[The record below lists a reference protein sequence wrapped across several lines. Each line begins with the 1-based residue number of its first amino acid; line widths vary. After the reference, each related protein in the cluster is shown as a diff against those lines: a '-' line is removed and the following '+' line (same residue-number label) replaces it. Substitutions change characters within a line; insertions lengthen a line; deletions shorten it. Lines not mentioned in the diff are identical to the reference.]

1 LTTSRDERGPARES
15 REAPTQSDPDVLA
28 FLDHLAAVRNLSPR
42 TIDAY
47 RRDLSAL
54 SAFLRRRPGAPA
66 PARASE
72 DDLEAWLAAERSA
85 GLSEATRAR
94 RLAAA
99 RSFFRFLRD
108 DGARAD
114 DPAEGVEGPR
124 RRRPLPRVLAAEEVE
139 RLLAAPDPRTA
150 RGLRDRAML
159 EILYAC
165 GLRVSELVALRVGQL
180 DLRRGLVRVS
190 GKGGRERWVP
200 LGGKAVQ
207 ALEGYLRD
215 GRDALAT
222 GRCETVF
229 PGRRGGPLTRQ
240 AFWALIRRLGAQVG
254 ISPSRLSPHVVRHSF
269 ATHLVERGADL
280 RTVQQLL
287 GHRDISTTEIYT
299 HVARERLRRLYDE
312 HHPRA

>member
-1 LTTSRDERGPARES
+1 LATSREQTTGPSAVGQGPN
-15 REAPTQSDPDVLA
+15 APDPDVLA

-47 RRDLSAL
+47 RRDLTAL
-54 SAFLRRRPGAPA
+54 GGFLTRRRRGASPA
-66 PARASE
+66 AASE
-72 DDLEAWLAAERSA
+72 EDLEAWLAAERSA

-99 RSFFRFLRD
+99 RAFFRFLRD
-108 DGARAD
+108 DGGRSD
-114 DPAEGVEGPR
+114 DPAEGIEGPR

-165 GLRVSELVALRVGQL
+165 GLRVSELVALQAGQL
-180 DLRRGLVRVS
+180 ELRRGLVRVR

-200 LGGKAVQ
+200 LGGKAVE
-207 ALEGYLRD
+207 ALETYLRD
-215 GRDALAT
+215 GRPLLVT
-222 GRCETVF
+222 GRSEAVF
-229 PGRRGGPLTRQ
+229 PGRRGRPLTRQ
-240 AFWALIRRLGAQVG
+240 AFWALIRRLGARVG

>member
-1 LTTSRDERGPARES
+1 METSRGETTRAGGGGVSPA
-15 REAPTQSDPDVLA
+15 APDPDVLV

-47 RRDLSAL
+47 RRDLAAL
-54 SAFLRRRPGAPA
+54 QAFLRRRSRGAAPA
-66 PARASE
+66 AASE
-72 DDLEAWLAAERSA
+72 EDLEAWLAAERSA
-85 GLSEATRAR
+85 GLSESTRAR

-99 RSFFRFLRD
+99 RAFFRFLRD
-108 DGARAD
+108 DGGRAD

-165 GLRVSELVALRVGQL
+165 GLRVSELVALQAGQL
-180 DLRRGLVRVS
+180 ELRRGLVRVR

-200 LGGKAVQ
+200 LGGKAVE
-207 ALEGYLRD
+207 ALEAYLRD
-215 GRDALAT
+215 GRPRLAP
-222 GRCETVF
+222 GRSEAVF
-229 PGRRGGPLTRQ
+229 PGRRGRPLTRQ
-240 AFWALIRRLGAQVG
+240 AFWALIRRLGARVG
-254 ISPSRLSPHVVRHSF
+254 IAPSRLSPHVVRHSF